1 MSLKAIHIVFVI
13 ASCLMTTFFGVWAW
27 SEFFKPLGTRAHLIY
42 GVLSIAALV
51 GLLVY
56 GRYFLKKL
64 KHISYL

>member
-13 ASCLMTTFFGVWAW
+13 ASSLMTAFFAFW
-27 SEFFKPLGTRAHLIY
+27 SWREYFGPAGTVAHLVY
-42 GVLSIAALV
+42 GVLSVVAFV

-64 KHISYL
+64 KHINYL

>member
-1 MSLKAIHIVFVI
+1 MSLKTIHIVFVI
-13 ASCLMTTFFGVWAW
+13 ASCLMTAFFGAWAW
-27 SEFFKPLGTRAHLIY
+27 REYTGPAGTQVHLVY
-42 GVLSIAALV
+42 GVLSIAAFV